1 MKRLSE
7 AQEFEVTFEALFEG
21 TREKNFRHE
30 KNLQGH
36 QMVYRKYCYLK
47 RHTIDT

>member
-7 AQEFEVTFEALFEG
+7 AQEFEVTFEALFAG

-30 KNLQGH
+30 KNLQRH
-36 QMVYRKYCYLK
+36 QMV
-47 RHTIDT
+47 